1 MIAMT
6 MTLSP
11 GPYATNKSGTSV
23 IYFSFIGETA
33 LHGERDRE
41 RESLLCTVFTPA
53 PSHTPQMFFSFSKAL
68 NDVFCFLGLFVELPE
83 GVEEL
88 LHLSLQRRIVE
99 FGGGSRSLRLYD
111 LSFHHLVPVTLLGE
125 VGFQPHHLCSQI
137 LVSLFQAEEEERRVR
152 GKVTWSGFKLDVEW
166 SSGL

>member
-1 MIAMT
+1 MYCFYTSTIT
-6 MTLSP
+6 HT
-11 GPYATNKSGTSV
+11 TNV
-23 IYFSFIGETA
+23 
-33 LHGERDRE
+33 
-41 RESLLCTVFTPA
+41 
-53 PSHTPQMFFSFSKAL
+53 FSFSKAL

-88 LHLSLQRRIVE
+88 LHLPLQRRIVE

-152 GKVTWSGFKLDVEW
+152 GKVTWSGFLM
-166 SSGL
+166 SSGRQDYKQGYKL